1 MSHVNGSYYPT
12 RWDDWETQRPEELG
26 LDSAMV
32 DEAIQYASEHETPFA
47 RDLARRIATSVAGK
61 KCDDGEV
68 LGPTRPRGGVNGL
81 VLKDGYIVAEWGETR
96 RVDMTFSVSKSYL
109 STCTGLAIDEGLIRD
124 VHDPVALYMKEGH
137 FDSPHNSKIKWHHL
151 LQQTN
156 EWEGTLWDKHYSAG
170 NTDDVLL
177 EPKEP
182 GTYYEYNDVR
192 VNLTALSLL
201 NVWRRPLPQVLK
213 ERIMDHI
220 GASSTWRWHGYRNSW
235 VTMDGLKMNSVS
247 GGGHWGGGM
256 HICSRDQALFGLLF
270 LRRGKWRDRQLISER
285 WIDMATTPG
294 DVNPKYGYMWW
305 MNHERWPSGPE
316 SAFSAIGAGGNY
328 IWCDPEHDLVI
339 VTRWIDPI
347 EIDGVVERVLSG
359 LT

>member
-1 MSHVNGSYYPT
+1 MNTVSGSYYPNK
-12 RWDDWETQRPEELG
+12 WDDWETRRPEELG
-26 LDSAMV
+26 LDPAMV
-32 DEAIQYASEHETPFA
+32 DEAIHYASDHETPFA
-47 RDLARRIATSVAGK
+47 KDLARRIATSVAGK

-96 RVDMTFSVSKSYL
+96 RVDMTFSVTKSYL
-109 STCTGLAIDEGLIRD
+109 STCVGLALDDGLIKD
-124 VHDPVALYMKEGH
+124 VHDPVGLYMKEGH
-137 FDSPHNSKIKWHHL
+137 FDSPHNSKITWHHL

-156 EWEGTLWDKHYSAG
+156 EWDGTLWDKHYSAG
-170 NTDDVLL
+170 NTDDILL

-213 ERIMDHI
+213 ERIMDPI

-235 VTMDGLKMNSVS
+235 VTMDGLRVQSVS

-270 LRRGKWRDRQLISER
+270 LRRGRWRDRQLISER

-294 DVNPKYGYMWW
+294 EVNPKYGYMWW
-305 MNHERWPSGPE
+305 MNHERWPSGPA

-328 IWCDPEHDLVI
+328 VWCDPEHDLVI
-339 VTRWIDPI
+339 VTRWIDPP

-359 LT
+359 LK